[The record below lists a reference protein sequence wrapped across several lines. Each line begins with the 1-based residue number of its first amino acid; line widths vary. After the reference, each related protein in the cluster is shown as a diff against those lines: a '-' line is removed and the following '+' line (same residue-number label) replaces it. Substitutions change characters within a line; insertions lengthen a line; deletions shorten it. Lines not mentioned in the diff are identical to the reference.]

1 MNITNSFNQPS
12 VDVSYVLSMFLRHP
26 AQEFTIRLNDLYR
39 YLNNQ
44 DQTYSKPLVREI
56 VKSILRQELLTGS
69 IEGDEICIIKPN

>member
-1 MNITNSFNQPS
+1 MIQKNSFNQPS
-12 VDVSYVLSMFLRHP
+12 VDISCVLSMFLRYP
-26 AQEFTIRLNDLYR
+26 AQEFTIKLNVLYY

-56 VKSILRQELLTGS
+56 VKSILRQELLTGR

>member
-12 VDVSYVLSMFLRHP
+12 VDISCVMNLFLKQP
-26 AQEFTIRLNDLYR
+26 AQEINIRLNDLYR

-44 DQTYSKPLVREI
+44 DQTCSKTLVREI

-69 IEGDEICIIKPN
+69 IEGDEICIIKQ